1 MQKNSSN
8 YSMEDMARLAQTPAG
23 QQLLSLLQQQD
34 SSRMQQAMTQAKKG
48 DYAALSNTL
57 RPLLE
62 SPENRALLQQL
73 GG

>member
-48 DYAALSNTL
+48 DHTALAETL

-62 SPENRALLQQL
+62 SPEIRALLQQL